1 MIAPRAVIFADGSC
15 GPLQDV
21 GAWAAVACFG
31 TSHRVAY
38 GSEFPTTV
46 TRCELLP
53 VIAGLRLAKTIWG
66 RKFPSLAVTVISDS
80 EVTVRTLSGEFPR
93 VKHTELWAAADEIAA
108 DMPVKYVWRER
119 NTLPHM
125 TFCDE
130 LCKAVRASVIATIK
144 AGAEKYREIERFD
157 GLPDVNVVTEYGL

>member
-1 MIAPRAVIFADGSC
+1 MTGPRAVIFADGSC
-15 GPLQDV
+15 GPRQDV

-31 TSHRVAY
+31 ESHRVAY

-53 VIAGLRLAKTIWG
+53 VIAGLRLVKAEWA
-66 RKFPSLAVTVISDS
+66 RSYPSLAVTVISDS

-93 VKHTELWAAADEIAA
+93 MKHQELWAAADEAA
-108 DMPVKYVWRER
+108 RDLPVRYVWRER

-144 AGAEKYREIERFD
+144 AGAEAYRDIEKFD
-157 GLPDVNVVTEYGL
+157 GLPAVDVVSEYGL